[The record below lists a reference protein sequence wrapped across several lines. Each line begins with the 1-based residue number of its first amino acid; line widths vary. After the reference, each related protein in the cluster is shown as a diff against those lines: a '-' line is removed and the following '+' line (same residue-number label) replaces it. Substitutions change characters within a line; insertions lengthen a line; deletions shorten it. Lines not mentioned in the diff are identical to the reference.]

1 MEFIGHLGTPK
12 SEGAQIPLPH
22 NMTYVH
28 CTPYQDYNAIREHKN
43 KKYGVVL
50 DSYALYF
57 VDAIG
62 CPPGFAKISM
72 AMPLFF
78 VKCSIEKENK
88 YAMRVT
94 CVQKN
99 SCSTTTQL
107 FDQLVIFDDIH
118 KCERGRSVINKAIIH
133 SINERRRTTCKLFHW
148 FPIPLENAS
157 LINTHRRKS
166 SKMNNQKELA
176 APTSPKT

>member
-1 MEFIGHLGTPK
+1 
-12 SEGAQIPLPH
+12 
-22 NMTYVH
+22 
-28 CTPYQDYNAIREHKN
+28 
-43 KKYGVVL
+43 
-50 DSYALYF
+50 

-62 CPPGFAKISM
+62 CPSGFAKISM

-78 VKCSIEKENK
+78 TKCSLEKENK

-94 CVQKN
+94 CAQKN
-99 SCSTTTQL
+99 SCATSVQL